1 MRQTRI
7 RILAECAMML
17 ALSIALS
24 YVKLYEL
31 PWGGSVTLFSML
43 PVMLVSIRHGLKWGF
58 ATSFLFSLFQL
69 ISGNPF
75 SFGLT
80 PAMLVGSIFL
90 DYVVAFTVLGFAGI
104 FRKGGIK
111 GCFIGVVLACLLR
124 FASHFA
130 AGVFLWAKYDEFV
143 VFGSSFFNRPA
154 LYSFLYNGAYMGLET
169 LLIIAGTCALFFIP
183 QAKKLI
189 FKDTD
194 IPVKG

>member
-24 YVKLYEL
+24 FVKLYEL

-43 PVMLVSIRHGLKWGF
+43 PVMLVSVRHGLKWGF
-58 ATSFLFSLFQL
+58 ATSFLFSVFQL

-75 SFGLT
+75 GWGLT

-90 DYVVAFTVLGFAGI
+90 DYIVAFTVLGIAGI
-104 FRKGGIK
+104 FRKKGIP
-111 GCFIGVVLACLLR
+111 GCLAGVILACLLR
-124 FASHFA
+124 FGSHFA
-130 AGVFLWAKYDEFV
+130 AGVILWAKYDEFV
-143 VFGSSFFNRPA
+143 IFGSSFFNRPV

-169 LLIIAGTCALFFIP
+169 VLIIAGACVLFFVP

-194 IPVKG
+194 IPDGN